1 VREDWLGHRQMIE
14 EMWAE
19 GMTAR
24 EIGEAIGTT
33 SRTGRVNIGRY
44 RSRGYNLP
52 HRRTPEQIA
61 RMTADK
67 GAHLAKA
74 REVWRAQRDTA

>member
-1 VREDWLGHRQMIE
+1 MIE

-24 EIGEAIGTT
+24 EIGQAIGSTAK
-33 SRTGRVNIGRY
+33 RINIGRY

-52 HRRTPEQIA
+52 HRRTPEQLERIC
-61 RMTADK
+61 ADK

-74 REVWRAQRDTA
+74 REVWRAMREAA